1 MARTP
6 VSEQAWLWVNA
17 WGAAVLAI
25 VAVVVLG
32 AAGCGRGITSTP
44 GEAPNLEEWVA
55 NVRARP
61 APPLEPL
68 PVMQQF
74 ETFEYAAQGLRDPF
88 SDAFPDTGGFGP
100 RPDSDRRKHELE
112 DFPLDSLEMVGTIG
126 RGAGIIGLVMAPS
139 KVTHR
144 VRIGDYAG
152 QADGRITSITEDRI
166 ELVELVPDGAGGRRE
181 HCALPHLLAEGT
193 PLTGLWQEHIGGG
206 SSWRLGLH
214 QRGNRIEAVVYGFDD
229 AGEARWLAGST
240 RWRGSGAVSIALW
253 RQRGCDDCERPWQE
267 QSPAGTLT
275 VRPAAAG
282 QTGTL
287 QADIHA
293 VLAAGTVLHRQNVT
307 LVPSV
312 P

>member
-1 MARTP
+1 MAPP
-6 VSEQAWLWVNA
+6 VR
-17 WGAAVLAI
+17 
-25 VAVVVLG
+25 
-32 AAGCGRGITSTP
+32 AAGRSAGYASMVWSTSATAGLEHDETAAPTVP
-44 GEAPNLEEWVA
+44 GPAELPSIEE
-55 NVRARP
+55 
-61 APPLEPL
+61 L
-68 PVMQQF
+68 M
-74 ETFEYAAQGLRDPF
+74 
-88 SDAFPDTGGFGP
+88 
-100 RPDSDRRKHELE
+100 
-112 DFPLDSLEMVGTIG
+112 
-126 RGAGIIGLVMAPS
+126 
-139 KVTHR
+139 
-144 VRIGDYAG
+144 
-152 QADGRITSITEDRI
+152 
-166 ELVELVPDGAGGRRE
+166 PDGAGGRRE

-293 VLAAGTVLHRQNVT
+293 VLAAGAVVRRQNVT